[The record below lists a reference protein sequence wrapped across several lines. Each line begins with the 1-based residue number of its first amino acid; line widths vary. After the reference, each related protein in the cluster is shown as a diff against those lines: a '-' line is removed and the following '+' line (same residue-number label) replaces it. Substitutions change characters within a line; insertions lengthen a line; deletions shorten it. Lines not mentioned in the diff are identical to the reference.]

1 MLEELLIHGSVH
13 AYNRVQA
20 RPTTSRTPH
29 LVKADML
36 CLRYMDTL
44 RMSVCLS
51 IPSQLQQRNR
61 DHLIDSAVPHSRL
74 RAPSLPQCD
83 LQSPSVVDPGGLCYA
98 ARVPRSCCQNEAS
111 NNHLAGSLVVLSSPE
126 PLLVSHNRTSR
137 KASSIRHEARSK
149 KHHIFCFS

>member
-13 AYNRVQA
+13 AYSRVQA
-20 RPTTSRTPH
+20 RPTTSRTPY

-83 LQSPSVVDPGGLCYA
+83 LQSPSVVDPGG
-98 ARVPRSCCQNEAS
+98 
-111 NNHLAGSLVVLSSPE
+111 GSVAQREFQDSVAKMKHQIIILQAPLSSCP
-126 PLLVSHNRTSR
+126 VQNR
-137 KASSIRHEARSK
+137 
-149 KHHIFCFS
+149 C